1 MSETMV
7 DQASEL
13 NARQRW
19 TVMVV
24 CALALFLVGLD
35 TTIVTIGL
43 PQIAAGVS
51 ADPGRM
57 AWVIDAYTV
66 VFASLLITAG
76 ALADRF
82 GRRRVFRTGLVVFGL
97 ASLACAVAPSL
108 GFLIVARLAQGA
120 GASMLSPVALAIV
133 VNVMRDPAERARAI
147 GVWGAVFGLS
157 MAAGPVTGGAL
168 IAAFD
173 WRAVFWINLPV
184 VGVAL
189 LLVAAVVPES
199 RGLRVRRL
207 DIPGQLLLVLLL
219 GGLVALLIEGPRLGW
234 LSPVVIVAYVLVLVV
249 AIVFVLVESRSR
261 EPLIAPS
268 LFRVASFTGAV
279 LGAVAIFVA
288 FSLTLLVTTVLLQE
302 GSGRSALAAGALTL
316 PMAVAATVFAPIS
329 GSLVARVGPRL
340 PLLGAGVAVVAAGV
354 CLLIALSVWGPGLNV
369 PLLVVGYVLL
379 GVGVGLANAP
389 ITNTAVS
396 GLPPDRAGV
405 AGGTAS
411 TARQLGTA
419 LGVALGGSLVAQ
431 SAPEDLATGTLAGW
445 LVVMLCG
452 GILILVSRT
461 ARPATSVRSAQG

>member
-57 AWVIDAYTV
+57 AWVVDAYTV

-82 GRRRVFRTGLVVFGL
+82 GRRRVFRTGLMVFGL

-108 GFLIVARLAQGA
+108 SFLIVARLAQGA

-173 WRAVFWINLPV
+173 WRSVFWINLPV
-184 VGVAL
+184 VGVSL

-199 RGLRVRRL
+199 RGSRWRRL
-207 DIPGQLLLVLLL
+207 DIPGQLLLVLFL
-219 GGLVALLIEGPRLGW
+219 GGLVALLIEGPHLGW
-234 LSPVVIVAYVLVLVV
+234 LSPVVIVGYVLVLVV

-268 LFRVASFTGAV
+268 LFRVVSFTGAV

-329 GSLVARVGPRL
+329 GNLVARVGPRL

-354 CLLIALSVWGPGLNV
+354 CLLIALSVWVTGLNV

-431 SAPEDLATGTLAGW
+431 SASEDLATSTLAGW

-461 ARPATSVRSAQG
+461 AVDARLG